1 VSLAD
6 GNALLIHI
14 VKCFRSIVAQFVI
27 NYAIHGS
34 WCSADSHGRYIEMN
48 SEHIVGKGV
57 PRKEGRD
64 KVTGRSQYVDDM
76 VLPNMLFGA
85 TVRSQL
91 PRGRIRKITFGPGI
105 PWDEFVIVSAK
116 DVPGKNCIALI
127 GNDQPCLANEFVNHP
142 EEPILLLAHSGRHLL
157 PKAVEAVSIEYDP
170 LPAIFTIEESER
182 RSEIVWGD
190 DNIFKTYLIEKG
202 DVDGIWEKA
211 EYIVEGE
218 YTTGAQEQLYIEN
231 NGMIAA
237 FDAAQ
242 GITVWGSLQCP
253 YYIHKALMALCNLPA
268 EKVRV
273 VQMETG
279 GAFGG
284 KEEYPSMIAAHAAL
298 LAIKSGKP
306 VKIIY
311 DRMED
316 MAATTKRHPSRTRH
330 RTAVS
335 KDGKILGGEIEF
347 TIDGGAYLTLSPVVL
362 SRGAIHAGGP
372 YYWPNVRIRA
382 KAVATNAPPHGAF
395 RGFGAPQ
402 SLFAMERH
410 MDRIAQAV
418 GLTLIEIRRRN
429 FLQPGQ
435 TTTTEQVVREPID
448 LGKLL
453 DRALKI
459 SDYHLKKQRF
469 ANENRNRA
477 DKKGMG
483 IAAFLHGAGFTGSG
497 ERHLSSIVGVE
508 GCADGSVRVLVSSTE
523 FGQGTKTVL
532 SQIAAEALGLPY
544 EIVSLAQP
552 DTLEVPNSGPTVA
565 SRTAMV
571 VGKLVQSAALGIK
584 QTLISSN
591 LLRENYSEY
600 EFRAACERYV
610 SKHGRFRCWSRYD
623 APSDIFWDDEKYRG
637 EAYAAFAWAVYIAE
651 VTVDLTTY
659 SVSVD
664 DFVALQEVGKVLHP
678 LLAKGQII
686 GGIAQAIGFALYEK
700 VVWQNGRM
708 QNSQMTNYI
717 IPTSSDLPPIR
728 VFFEELGNVHGA
740 YGAKGIGELPMDGPA
755 PAIVNAVA
763 DALGIHFNSIPLLP
777 EDIMDELNM
786 NELAA
791 SSQESGVGS
800 TSGGR

>member
-1 VSLAD
+1 
-6 GNALLIHI
+6 
-14 VKCFRSIVAQFVI
+14 
-27 NYAIHGS
+27 
-34 WCSADSHGRYIEMN
+34 MN
-48 SEHIVGKGV
+48 NDRIVGKSV

-64 KVTGRSQYVDDM
+64 KVTGKSQYVDDM
-76 VLPNMLFGA
+76 VLANMLFGA
-85 TVRSQL
+85 TVRSQT
-91 PRGRIRKITFGPGI
+91 PRGRIKKITFGPGI
-105 PWDEFVIVSAK
+105 AWDEFVIVSAQ
-116 DVPGKNCIALI
+116 DIPGKNCISLI
-127 GNDQPCLANEFVNHP
+127 GDDQPCLANGFVNHP
-142 EEPILLLAHSGRHLL
+142 EEPILLLAHPDRHLL
-157 PKAVEAVSIEYDP
+157 PRAVEAVSIEYEP

-182 RSEIVWGD
+182 RSQIVWGE

-202 DVDGIWEKA
+202 DVDGVWEKA
-211 EYIVEGE
+211 DYIVEGE
-218 YTTGAQEQLYIEN
+218 YATGAQEQLYIEN
-231 NGMIAA
+231 NGMIAV
-237 FDAAQ
+237 FDAVN
-242 GITVWGSLQCP
+242 GITVCGSLQCP
-253 YYIHKALMALCNLPA
+253 YYIHNALMALCNLPA

-284 KEEYPSMIAAHAAL
+284 KEEYPSMIAGHAAL

-335 KDGKILGGEIEF
+335 RDGKILGGEIDF

-372 YYWPNVRIRA
+372 YYWPTVRIRA

-410 MDRIAQAV
+410 MDRIARAV
-418 GLTLIEIRRRN
+418 GLSPVEIRRRN

-435 TTTTEQVVREPID
+435 TTTTEQAVREPIN
-448 LGKLL
+448 LEKLF
-453 DRALKI
+453 DRALEV
-459 SDYHLKKQRF
+459 SDYHSKKQRF
-469 ANENRNRA
+469 ANDNQVGATR
-477 DKKGMG
+477 KGMG

-497 ERHLSSIVGVE
+497 ERYLSSVVGVE

-532 SQIAAEALGLPY
+532 SQIAAEALTLPY
-544 EIVSLAQP
+544 ENVSMAQP

-565 SRTAMV
+565 SRTVMV

-591 LLRENYSEY
+591 LLREAYSAD
-600 EFRAACERYV
+600 EFRAACQRCV
-610 SKHGRFRCWSRYD
+610 AAHGQLRSWSRYEP
-623 APSDIFWDDEKYRG
+623 PSDVFWDDQKYRG

-678 LLAKGQII
+678 LLARGQII
-686 GGIAQAIGFALYEK
+686 GGIAQAIGFSLYEK

-717 IPTSSDLPPIR
+717 MPTSSDVPPIR
-728 VFFEELGNVHGA
+728 VFFEELGNVYGA

-755 PAIVNAVA
+755 PAIVNAVE
-763 DALGIHFNSIPLLP
+763 DALGVRFDSVPLLP
-777 EDIMDELNM
+777 EDIMDRLNM
-786 NELAA
+786 DGLNKDGLAA
-791 SSQESGVGS
+791 SLQKTGVGS
-800 TSGGR
+800 AGGVR